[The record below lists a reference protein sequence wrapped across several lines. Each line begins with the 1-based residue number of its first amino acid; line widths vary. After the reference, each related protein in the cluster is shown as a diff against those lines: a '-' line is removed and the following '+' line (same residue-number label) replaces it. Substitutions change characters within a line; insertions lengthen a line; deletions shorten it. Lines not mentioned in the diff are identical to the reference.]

1 MRRGYLVAIKGL
13 VLESEIV
20 AEQGKITKGGFGQL
34 ELRMSGKFRVVVDS
48 KGAAFVVRKVR
59 TARGLVEACSARD
72 DDIGVNGASC
82 ALLLRL
88 RER

>member
-34 ELRMSGKFRVVVDS
+34 ELGMSGKFRVVVDQ
-48 KGAAFVVRKVR
+48 GAAFVVRKVR
-59 TARGLVEACSARD
+59 TARGLVEACDARD
-72 DDIGVNGASC
+72 DDIGVSGASC
-82 ALLLRL
+82 ALLLKI
-88 RER
+88 REK